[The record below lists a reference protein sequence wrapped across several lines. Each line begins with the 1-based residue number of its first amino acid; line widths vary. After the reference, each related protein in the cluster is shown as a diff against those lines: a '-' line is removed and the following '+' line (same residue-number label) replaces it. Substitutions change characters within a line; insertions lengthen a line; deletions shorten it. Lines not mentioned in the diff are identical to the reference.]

1 LKNDNHVG
9 VPLNNTNTRY
19 KKPKGLQETE
29 DYFLYVHPEDEEA
42 AVQEVLGD
50 SYSKSKQSTDESDST
65 YWQGW

>member
-1 LKNDNHVG
+1 LK
-9 VPLNNTNTRY
+9 NTNTRY

-50 SYSKSKQSTDESDST
+50 SYRNKDKFNEGDLT
-65 YWQGW
+65 YW